1 MSNAE
6 ISKIEDIYGRFA
18 CDFLTELRS
27 DEFYG
32 YFLNAVKSGERSVLL
47 HERFIDRDIDV
58 RWIEMIENT
67 IIPLDIIIRTPQRF
81 IKNEEEVVPIEM
93 VRNVTTESIR
103 HLAQHTNLIA
113 RVEDDEVTPE
123 RMLNILKEESFET
136 YENRF
141 LYTLLQKLE
150 YFLDKRLQA
159 LVSSKKSQDVFEL
172 KLDGTCEA
180 GRDKIAYNVEFSYI
194 TPHVELTK
202 EDLKYNV
209 DTSRM
214 TNMQRIERIR
224 KILYDF
230 KGSALIK
237 SLHGC
242 ALVRPPLNMT
252 NVLTKNQNFRK
263 AVDLWMFIE
272 QYDEAGY
279 SVTSVERD
287 TVPTDAYMEEIFS
300 LVALQYIIMKR
311 NSGNPEEYVDYSERK
326 TEILPNLIKKEID
339 KLLDNY
345 DLEIDE
351 IKRIFVDRVEKKRR
365 KKFAQFAKLRD
376 VITRVTAL
384 EAETLQSAA
393 ASRKPR
399 AERLAKEME
408 RREREKQRLIE
419 LERKRREAEE
429 QERLRKEA
437 EEQERLR
444 REAEEQERL
453 RREAE
458 EQERLRLEAE
468 EQERLRLE
476 AEEQE
481 RLRREAEE
489 QERLRLE
496 AEEQERLR
504 REAEEQERARREAE
518 EWERMRL
525 AAEELERQRLAEEEL
540 EIQQREA
547 EIREQERLKQEAKAA
562 RLAKKEAR
570 RNAFKNLF
578 ARKKTKAVEPAPADT
593 PEVAPTGEQKVLS
606 SAEMFGTPTTPTAQ
620 PKKTTNKTNKKKK
633 KSKGSNNSK
642 KRKSNGK
649 TNQRKSRRRARR
661 K

>member
-1 MSNAE
+1 MSSAE

-27 DEFYG
+27 DEFYT
-32 YFLNAVKSGERSVLL
+32 YFMNAVKSGERNVLL

-67 IIPLDIIIRTPQRF
+67 LIPLDTIIRTPQRF
-81 IKNEEEVVPIEM
+81 IKNEEEIVPIEM

-103 HLAQHTNLIA
+103 HLAQHTNMIA
-113 RVEDDEVTPE
+113 RVEGDEVTPE

-159 LVSSKKSQDVFEL
+159 LVSSRKSQDAFEI

-180 GRDKIAYNVEFSYI
+180 GRDKIAYNIEFSYI
-194 TPHVELTK
+194 TPHVELSK

-287 TVPTDAYMEEIFS
+287 TVPTDAYMDEIFS

-311 NSGNPEEYVDYSERK
+311 NSGNPDEYVDYSERK

-345 DLEIDE
+345 DMEIDE
-351 IKRIFVDRVEKKRR
+351 IKRIFVDRIEKKRR
-365 KKFAQFAKLRD
+365 KKFAQFAKIRD
-376 VITRVTAL
+376 VITRVTTL
-384 EAETLQSAA
+384 ETETLQKAMEG
-393 ASRKPR
+393 RKPR

-429 QERLRKEA
+429 QERLR
-437 EEQERLR
+437 
-444 REAEEQERL
+444 REAEEQERI

-481 RLRREAEE
+481 RLRLEAEE
-489 QERLRLE
+489 QERLRQE

-504 REAEEQERARREAE
+504 REAEEQERLRREAE
-518 EWERMRL
+518 EQERQLREAEEWDRL
-525 AAEELERQRLAEEEL
+525 CRAAEERERQRLDAEEQERQL
-540 EIQQREA
+540 REA
-547 EIREQERLKQEAKAA
+547 ELQEQERLKQEAEAA
-562 RLAKKEAR
+562 RRAKREAR
-570 RNAFKNLF
+570 KNALKNLF
-578 ARKKTKAVEPAPADT
+578 VRKKTKAEKPAAAEQSAEEP
-593 PEVAPTGEQKVLS
+593 KVLS
-606 SAEMFGTPTTPTAQ
+606 SAELFGNSNAQSAQSAQ
-620 PKKTTNKTNKKKK
+620 PARSTNQAKKKKK
-633 KSKGSNNSK
+633 KSKGSGNTK
-642 KRKSNGK
+642 KRKSTGRS
-649 TNQRKSRRRARR
+649 NQRKSRRRARR